1 MSRIKEHLDAF
12 ADMGTAR
19 ISADH
24 LSAAIAFAGHA
35 VFVCDDVGEN
45 RPIQSMD
52 SNRLGIDLDPPAFLN
67 MSHGSLNGSLLRNE
81 LFSAK
86 SQELLNVHGAASLS
100 EIRIVL

>member
-45 RPIQSMD
+45 RPIQSMA

-67 MSHGSLNGSLLRNE
+67 TGYSSLNGSFLGNAS
-81 LFSAK
+81 FSAQ
-86 SQELLNVHGAASLS
+86 SQELQNVH
-100 EIRIVL
+100 